1 MCTCTYRPTY
11 VYVYESVRVYGVCYV
26 CILCALIVTQRE
38 KKLAVGRAADR
49 KELFGRDEVG
59 EGDEQV
65 RLKALEGLSR
75 V

>member
-1 MCTCTYRPTY
+1 MCMCMKVC
-11 VYVYESVRVYGVCYV
+11 VYVYGVCNV